1 MLSSEEF
8 KKFAG
13 EYVVFAHVTTRIKD
27 RKYDG
32 LLQEK
37 GGRGFPHLV
46 ALNKDGD
53 VIAAL
58 AGERSVAGFRAMMEA
73 GSKFEGVRAKAVKT
87 TDDEIFLLKHD
98 IAMGN
103 AKFDAAKERVAK
115 LKDLTEAQKK
125 EIDGLLLGLEIQA
138 ALPTARTPEEA
149 KVQAA
154 AAGKKFAEMWAA
166 GRAPTSDEGAIG
178 NFYSLILEHAEGAK
192 DADLFEKA
200 LGKLRETFGSR
211 PQTAGFFKKQEA
223 RLAALKAPAAPA
235 TPDPEKKD
243 SK

>member
-1 MLSSEEF
+1 MLSTEEF

-13 EYVVFAHVTTRIKD
+13 EFVVFAHVTTRIKD
-27 RKYDG
+27 RKYDN

-46 ALNKDGD
+46 AMNKDGD
-53 VIAAL
+53 VTAAL

-73 GSKFEGVRAKAVKT
+73 GSKFEAIRGKAVKT

-98 IAMGN
+98 VAMGN
-103 AKFDAAKERVAK
+103 AKLDAAKERAAK

-138 ALPTARTPEEA
+138 ALPTGRTPDEA
-149 KVQAA
+149 KAQAA

-166 GRAPTSDEGAIG
+166 GRAPTGDDNAIAA
-178 NFYSLILEHAEGAK
+178 FYSMILEHADGTK
-192 DADLFEKA
+192 DAALFEKA
-200 LGKLRETFGSR
+200 LGKLREAFGSR
-211 PQTAGFFKKQEA
+211 PQNAAFFKKQEA
-223 RLAALKAPAAPA
+223 RLEALKAPAAPA